1 MSHQLT
7 FADSEFSTKR
17 RQTRKEIFL
26 SRMEQILPWQNMV
39 EVIEP
44 FYPKAGNGRRPYPLE
59 TMLRIHCMQ
68 HWYNL
73 SDGAM
78 EDALYEIASMRLFA
92 RLSLDSALPDRTTI
106 MNFRHL
112 LEQHQLARQLFK
124 TINRW
129 LAEAGVMMTQGTLV
143 DATIIEAPSSTKNK
157 EQQRDPEMHQTKKGN
172 QWHFGMKAHII
183 FIRSASQ
190 RDIMSHQLTFAD
202 SEFSTKRRQTRK
214 EIFLSRMEQILPWQ
228 NMVEVI
234 EPFYP
239 KAGNGRRPY
248 PLETMLRIHCM
259 QHWYNLSDGAMEDAL
274 YEIASMR
281 LFARLSLD
289 SALPDRTTIMNF
301 RHLLEQHQL
310 ARQLFKTINRWLAE
324 AGVMMTQGTLVDATI
339 IEAPSSTKNKEQQR
353 DPEMH
358 QTKKGNQWHFGMKAH
373 IGVDAK
379 SGLTH
384 SLVTTAANEH
394 DLNQL
399 GNLLHGEEQFVSADA
414 GYQGAPQREELAEVD
429 VDWLI
434 AERPGKVKTLK
445 QHPRKNKTAINIEYM
460 KASIRARVE
469 HPFRIIKR
477 QFGFVKARYKGLLK
491 NDNQLAMLFTLANLF
506 RVDQMIRQWERSQ

>member
-112 LEQHQLARQLFK
+112 LEQ
-124 TINRW
+124 
-129 LAEAGVMMTQGTLV
+129 
-143 DATIIEAPSSTKNK
+143 
-157 EQQRDPEMHQTKKGN
+157 
-172 QWHFGMKAHII
+172 
-183 FIRSASQ
+183 
-190 RDIMSHQLTFAD
+190 
-202 SEFSTKRRQTRK
+202 
-214 EIFLSRMEQILPWQ
+214 ILPWQ
-228 NMVEVI
+228 NMVEVL

-324 AGVMMTQGTLVDATI
+324 A
-339 IEAPSSTKNKEQQR
+339 
-353 DPEMH
+353 
-358 QTKKGNQWHFGMKAH
+358 
-373 IGVDAK
+373 
-379 SGLTH
+379 
-384 SLVTTAANEH
+384 
-394 DLNQL
+394 
-399 GNLLHGEEQFVSADA
+399 
-414 GYQGAPQREELAEVD
+414 
-429 VDWLI
+429 
-434 AERPGKVKTLK
+434 
-445 QHPRKNKTAINIEYM
+445 
-460 KASIRARVE
+460 
-469 HPFRIIKR
+469 
-477 QFGFVKARYKGLLK
+477 
-491 NDNQLAMLFTLANLF
+491 
-506 RVDQMIRQWERSQ
+506 

>member
-7 FADSEFSTKR
+7 FAGSEFS
-17 RQTRKEIFL
+17 
-26 SRMEQILPWQNMV
+26 S
-39 EVIEP
+39 
-44 FYPKAGNGRRPYPLE
+44 
-59 TMLRIHCMQ
+59 
-68 HWYNL
+68 
-73 SDGAM
+73 
-78 EDALYEIASMRLFA
+78 
-92 RLSLDSALPDRTTI
+92 
-106 MNFRHL
+106 
-112 LEQHQLARQLFK
+112 
-124 TINRW
+124 
-129 LAEAGVMMTQGTLV
+129 
-143 DATIIEAPSSTKNK
+143 
-157 EQQRDPEMHQTKKGN
+157 
-172 QWHFGMKAHII
+172 
-183 FIRSASQ
+183 
-190 RDIMSHQLTFAD
+190 
-202 SEFSTKRRQTRK
+202 KRRQTRK

-399 GNLLHGEEQFVSADA
+399 GNLLHGEEHLSQPMPATRGATARGA
-414 GYQGAPQREELAEVD
+414 GRGGW
-429 VDWLI
+429 DWLI
-434 AERPGKVKTLK
+434 AERPGKVRTLK

-460 KASIRARVE
+460 KASIRAE

-506 RVDQMIRQWERSQ
+506 RRTK

>member
-1 MSHQLT
+1 MFVIWSHGTGFIMSHQLT
-7 FADSEFSTKR
+7 FADSEFSSKR

-143 DATIIEAPSSTKNK
+143 DA
-157 EQQRDPEMHQTKKGN
+157 
-172 QWHFGMKAHII
+172 
-183 FIRSASQ
+183 
-190 RDIMSHQLTFAD
+190 
-202 SEFSTKRRQTRK
+202 
-214 EIFLSRMEQILPWQ
+214 
-228 NMVEVI
+228 
-234 EPFYP
+234 
-239 KAGNGRRPY
+239 
-248 PLETMLRIHCM
+248 
-259 QHWYNLSDGAMEDAL
+259 
-274 YEIASMR
+274 
-281 LFARLSLD
+281 
-289 SALPDRTTIMNF
+289 
-301 RHLLEQHQL
+301 
-310 ARQLFKTINRWLAE
+310 
-324 AGVMMTQGTLVDATI
+324 
-339 IEAPSSTKNKEQQR
+339 
-353 DPEMH
+353 
-358 QTKKGNQWHFGMKAH
+358 
-373 IGVDAK
+373 K

-414 GYQGAPQREELAEVD
+414 GYQVAPQREELAEVD

-434 AERPGKVKTLK
+434 AERPGKVRTLK

-491 NDNQLAMLFTLANLF
+491 NDSQLAMLFTLANLF
-506 RVDQMIRQWERSQ
+506 RADQMIRQWERSH

>member
-1 MSHQLT
+1 
-7 FADSEFSTKR
+7 FSSKR

-143 DATIIEAPSSTKNK
+143 DA
-157 EQQRDPEMHQTKKGN
+157 
-172 QWHFGMKAHII
+172 
-183 FIRSASQ
+183 
-190 RDIMSHQLTFAD
+190 
-202 SEFSTKRRQTRK
+202 
-214 EIFLSRMEQILPWQ
+214 
-228 NMVEVI
+228 
-234 EPFYP
+234 
-239 KAGNGRRPY
+239 
-248 PLETMLRIHCM
+248 
-259 QHWYNLSDGAMEDAL
+259 
-274 YEIASMR
+274 
-281 LFARLSLD
+281 
-289 SALPDRTTIMNF
+289 
-301 RHLLEQHQL
+301 
-310 ARQLFKTINRWLAE
+310 
-324 AGVMMTQGTLVDATI
+324 
-339 IEAPSSTKNKEQQR
+339 
-353 DPEMH
+353 
-358 QTKKGNQWHFGMKAH
+358 
-373 IGVDAK
+373 K

-394 DLNQL
+394 DLNQP

-414 GYQGAPQREELAEVD
+414 GYQVAPQREELAEVD

-434 AERPGKVKTLK
+434 AERPGKVRTLK

-506 RVDQMIRQWERSQ
+506 RADQMIRQWERSH

>member
-1 MSHQLT
+1 
-7 FADSEFSTKR
+7 
-17 RQTRKEIFL
+17 
-26 SRMEQILPWQNMV
+26 
-39 EVIEP
+39 
-44 FYPKAGNGRRPYPLE
+44 
-59 TMLRIHCMQ
+59 
-68 HWYNL
+68 
-73 SDGAM
+73 
-78 EDALYEIASMRLFA
+78 
-92 RLSLDSALPDRTTI
+92 
-106 MNFRHL
+106 
-112 LEQHQLARQLFK
+112 
-124 TINRW
+124 
-129 LAEAGVMMTQGTLV
+129 
-143 DATIIEAPSSTKNK
+143 
-157 EQQRDPEMHQTKKGN
+157 
-172 QWHFGMKAHII
+172 
-183 FIRSASQ
+183 
-190 RDIMSHQLTFAD
+190 MSHQLTFAD

-414 GYQGAPQREELAEVD
+414 GYRSATARGAGRGGCGLADRRASRQG
-429 VDWLI
+429 
-434 AERPGKVKTLK
+434 KT
-445 QHPRKNKTAINIEYM
+445 
-460 KASIRARVE
+460 
-469 HPFRIIKR
+469 
-477 QFGFVKARYKGLLK
+477 
-491 NDNQLAMLFTLANLF
+491 
-506 RVDQMIRQWERSQ
+506 